1 MERTDTPLNRV
12 RRGASVLGIVSV
24 VGIVGHFYLH
34 GGTILESMYW
44 FVITVSSVGYT
55 ENSQLEAS
63 LQVFSILVIVVGMS
77 AAGYTVGG
85 FLQMMTEGEIDRA
98 LGARRMTKG
107 IEKLK
112 DHIIICGFGR
122 IGEIL
127 AEDIGSRGESF
138 VVLDTD
144 LERLSLAKM
153 LNYLVITGDATDEDV
168 LIAAGVRRAK
178 ILISALN
185 SDSDNVFITLT
196 SRNLN
201 PKLRIIARGEQP
213 ATEKK
218 LFQAGAD
225 RVVLPAV
232 IGARRIATL
241 ISRPHAADLIDQ
253 VTDHKI
259 LDIDLEELTVPA
271 ESPLIEKTVGHAEAH
286 RRRKLLVVAIRKASG
301 NMVFN
306 PASEHQV
313 WGGDTL
319 IVMGRPE
326 DIAHFRETYGI

>member
-1 MERTDTPLNRV
+1 MERTDTPLKRV

-24 VGIVGHFYLH
+24 VGILGHYYLN
-34 GGTILESMYW
+34 GGTILESIYW

-55 ENSQLEAS
+55 EDSQLQAS
-63 LQVFSILVIVVGMS
+63 LQVFSIIVIVIGMS
-77 AAGYTVGG
+77 AAAYTVGG
-85 FLQMMTEGEIDRA
+85 FLQMMTEGEIEKA
-98 LGARRMTKG
+98 MGARRMTKG
-107 IEKLK
+107 IEQLK

-127 AEDIGSRGESF
+127 AEDIGSRSEPF

-144 LERLSLAKM
+144 SERLSLAKM
-153 LNYLVITGDATDEDV
+153 LNYLVITGDATDEDI
-168 LIAAGVRRAK
+168 LIAAGVQRAK

-259 LDIDLEELTVPA
+259 LDIDLEELTLPA
-271 ESPLIEKTVGHAEAH
+271 ESPLVGKTVGDAEAH
-286 RRRKLLVVAIRKASG
+286 HRRKLLVVAIRTASG
-301 NMVFN
+301 SMLFN
-306 PASEHQV
+306 PDSQQEVQT
-313 WGGDTL
+313 GDTL
-319 IVMGRPE
+319 IVMGRPT
-326 DIAHFRETYGI
+326 DIAQFRETYSI